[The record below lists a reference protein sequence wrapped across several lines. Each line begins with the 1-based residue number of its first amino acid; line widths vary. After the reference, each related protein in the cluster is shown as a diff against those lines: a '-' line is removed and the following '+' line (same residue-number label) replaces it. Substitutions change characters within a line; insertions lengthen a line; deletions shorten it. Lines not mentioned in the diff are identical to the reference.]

1 MTHLGLLKKRIAAL
15 NAAFSEYESNLSEPA
30 EPSVD
35 LKSLLNDLNLEEL
48 KEISSYVTELMLNK
62 ASGKK
67 QERIGK
73 RMPLAMKEKLVDKYL
88 AEANVPQEVKDEYL
102 AIAEK
107 RARDRSDDEK
117 KKFMDVRN
125 KAQKWCQ
132 ANCSENE

>member
-1 MTHLGLLKKRIAAL
+1 MTHLGLLKKRMAAL
-15 NAAFSEYESNLSEPA
+15 NAAFSEFEANLSEPV

-35 LKSLLNDLNLEEL
+35 IKTLLSDLSLDEL
-48 KEISSYVTELMLNK
+48 KEISTYVTDLMLNK

-67 QERIGK
+67 TERIGK
-73 RMPLAMKEKLVDKYL
+73 RMPLAMKEKLVEKYL
-88 AEANVPQEVKDEYL
+88 AEGNVAQEVKDEYL

-107 RARDRSDDEK
+107 RAKDRSEDEK
-117 KKFMDVRN
+117 KKFMEVRN

>member
-1 MTHLGLLKKRIAAL
+1 MTHLGLLKKRMSAL
-15 NAAFSEYESNLSEPA
+15 NAAFNEFEANISEPV
-30 EPSVD
+30 ESSVD
-35 LKSLLNDLNLEEL
+35 IKTLLNDLSVEEL

-67 QERIGK
+67 TEKAGK

-88 AEANVPQEVKDEYL
+88 AEANVAQEVKDEYL
-102 AIAEK
+102 TIAEK
-107 RARDRSDDEK
+107 RAKDRTEDEK

>member
-1 MTHLGLLKKRIAAL
+1 MTHLGLLKKRMAAL
-15 NAAFSEYESNLSEPA
+15 NAAFNDFEANISEPV
-30 EPSVD
+30 ESSVD
-35 LKSLLNDLNLEEL
+35 IKTLLNDLSLEEL

-67 QERIGK
+67 TEKAGK

-88 AEANVPQEVKDEYL
+88 AEANVAQEVKDEYL

-107 RARDRSDDEK
+107 RAKDRTEDEK

-132 ANCSENE
+132 ANCSEN